1 VSKEYAVIWYSMTRD
16 VQETRGHAAAWSMRG
31 ESRAETR
38 ERVERELRKREE
50 RAASTRERQW
60 WEERE
65 GGGLTGAIKKKK
77 SKRRAKGKKSYK
89 QRQDAARPGLARE
102 A

>member
-50 RAASTRERQW
+50 RAATRERQW